1 MIHLG
6 TAKLTQGFLTGRS
19 GRSPETLTTATSP
32 QSFAMRLS
40 LLLLFAFLSLA
51 AASPQGL
58 FDGFFRG
65 NRDQGPRQG
74 RQRGQ
79 ETRQGRQR
87 QRGRGQRQQGGRQ
100 QGRRGSCAGGHA
112 ANHRFDGKDYL
123 VSWRIGCS
131 SFSQGGAERFCR
143 DNGMRP
149 ISIDSSA
156 KEREFLGLVGEE
168 RQKYFWTGGHVS
180 GRSIRWPSGRRYNRV
195 NWSSTGG

>member
-1 MIHLG
+1 
-6 TAKLTQGFLTGRS
+6 
-19 GRSPETLTTATSP
+19 
-32 QSFAMRLS
+32 MRLS

-58 FDGFFRG
+58 FDGFFKG
-65 NRDQGPRQG
+65 NRGLGPRQG

-79 ETRQGRQR
+79 ETRQGRQH
-87 QRGRGQRQQGGRQ
+87 QRGRDQRQQGGRGQQQGRRAAGQ

>member
-1 MIHLG
+1 
-6 TAKLTQGFLTGRS
+6 
-19 GRSPETLTTATSP
+19 
-32 QSFAMRLS
+32 MRLS
-40 LLLLFAFLSLA
+40 PLLLFAFLSLA

-58 FDGFFRG
+58 FDGFFKG
-65 NRDQGPRQG
+65 NRGLGPRQG

-87 QRGRGQRQQGGRQ
+87 KRK